1 MKTLK
6 KVLFIIGKENK
17 KDLFFLLSI
26 NIVVF
31 FLEFFSMMSI
41 PIFASALLN
50 TKLFIS
56 KYDFLMNT
64 FIEENF
70 LVLAS
75 IFLISTFLLK
85 NLSIVFGRY
94 VTQNYLKNL
103 KIKLSTKLFS
113 HYFQSSLLDIQFL
126 KPSIMFRN
134 CVSEVEG
141 VYAYLLSLNKLILET
156 SAAIVIFI
164 ILLTLNVQM
173 SLTLILIFSSV
184 TFFYFKFV
192 RPTLKRKAKENQIF
206 LANFNKSISETFEA
220 IKDIKIFQKE
230 RDVYNLFKKD
240 IISFEK
246 NMFFFKIFEIFPR
259 ILLEIISII
268 VVLVVSLIIF
278 TKSNSSNDFIDYIP
292 ALVLVIGSS
301 IRLIPAFSG
310 INLSLFYLR
319 VYARSIDIISEQ
331 LKRVASNH
339 LSENKK
345 KNINPIIYK
354 KDLDLEK
361 NYLIVDNVSFSY
373 DKNQK
378 LLKNINLKIP
388 KKSSVA
394 IVGQTGSGK
403 STLQHIMMGLIQPDE
418 GNVFFKNRNLDSI
431 YNSWISKIAYVSQ
444 KVFILD
450 DTIEKNICL
459 NFDNSKIDQTRLEA
473 AIQIAELKNK
483 ISSFDNKIKE
493 QTGTDGI
500 NLSGGERQRIA
511 IARAFYKKSEIL
523 FLDEFTSSLDNLTQ
537 QKIIDNLKVNLPET
551 TIIMISHRQEITEK
565 CDFVIKLG
573 E

>member
-56 KYDFLMNT
+56 KYDFLFFS

>member
-403 STLQHIMMGLIQPDE
+403 STLHHIMMGIIQPDE